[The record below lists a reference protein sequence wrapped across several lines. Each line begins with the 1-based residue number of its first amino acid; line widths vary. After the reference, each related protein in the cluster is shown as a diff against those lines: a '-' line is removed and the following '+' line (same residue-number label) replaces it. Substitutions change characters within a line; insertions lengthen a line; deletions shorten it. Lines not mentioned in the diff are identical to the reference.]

1 MSVSPIGSKLREHR
15 EAVVTELLAAL
26 NRQDVEASL
35 ACFTHPRY
43 ELVGNQRVFEGADQV
58 RQYHETTFA
67 TFPDLSFEMIEV
79 HHSERSMVVELWM
92 SGSHLGSRTDF
103 PATGRRFRCRV
114 GAVFQFQEAALM
126 GARYYYDTGTIA
138 RQLA

>member
-1 MSVSPIGSKLREHR
+1 MSVSPIGSKLRDHR
-15 EAVVTELLAAL
+15 AAVVADLLAAL
-26 NRQDVEASL
+26 NQQDVEAAL

-43 ELVGNQRVFEGADQV
+43 ELVGNQRVFDGADQV
-58 RQYHETTFA
+58 RRYHETTFA
-67 TFPDLSFEMIEV
+67 TFPDLAFEMIDS
-79 HHSERSMVVELWM
+79 HHSEGSMVVEMWM
-92 SGSHLGSRTDF
+92 RGSHLGSRAQF

-114 GAVFQFQEAALM
+114 AAVFQFQEADLM